1 MWVVPKQIMRF
12 RGITKLSIDAKGR
25 LAMPKNHRD
34 RLEEN
39 GVKELVVT
47 ADPGRCLVIYPGPV
61 WEDVEQKLNELP
73 NSSRATRAIQ
83 RLYIGYATDIELDGT
98 GRMLLPTE
106 LREYA
111 SLDRKAVLIGQGKK
125 FELWD
130 EQTWQIESEKWKQE
144 VNEMDPAD
152 MPVELQNISF

>member
-1 MWVVPKQIMRF
+1 M
-12 RGITKLSIDAKGR
+12 SIDTKGR

-47 ADPGRCLVIYPGPV
+47 ADPARCLVVYPKPV
-61 WEDVEQKLNELP
+61 WEQVEKQLNELP
-73 NSSRATRAIQ
+73 NSSRTTRALQ

-98 GRMLLPTE
+98 GRMLLPNE

-111 SLDRKAVLIGQGKK
+111 SLDRKGVLIGQGKK

-130 EQTWQIESEKWKQE
+130 ERTWEIESEKWKQE
-144 VNEMDPAD
+144 VSELDPAD
-152 MPVELQNISF
+152 MPAELQNISF

>member
-1 MWVVPKQIMRF
+1 
-12 RGITKLSIDAKGR
+12 
-25 LAMPKNHRD
+25 MPKNHRD

-39 GVKELVVT
+39 GVRELVVT
-47 ADPGRCLVIYPGPV
+47 ADPSRCLLVYPKPV
-61 WEDVEQKLNELP
+61 WEEVEKKLNELP
-73 NSSRATRAIQ
+73 NSTRATRAIQ
-83 RLYIGYATDIELDGT
+83 RLFIGYATDIDLDGN

-111 SLDRKAVLIGQGKK
+111 SLDRKGVLIGQGKK

-130 EQTWQIESEKWKQE
+130 ERTWEIESEKWKQE
-144 VNEMDPAD
+144 VADMDPAD

>member
-1 MWVVPKQIMRF
+1 MRF

-34 RLEEN
+34 RLDEN

-47 ADPGRCLVIYPGPV
+47 ADPGRCLVVYPRPI

-98 GRMLLPTE
+98 GRMLLPNE

-111 SLDRKAVLIGQGKK
+111 GLDRKAVLIGQGKK

-130 EQTWQIESEKWKQE
+130 EHTWNIESEKWKQE

>member
-1 MWVVPKQIMRF
+1 MRF

-39 GVKELVVT
+39 GVHELVVT
-47 ADPGRCLVIYPGPV
+47 ADPSRCLLVYPKPV
-61 WEDVEQKLNELP
+61 WEEVEKKLNELP
-73 NSSRATRAIQ
+73 NSTRATRAIQ
-83 RLYIGYATDIELDGT
+83 RLFIGYATDIDLDNN
-98 GRMLLPTE
+98 GRMLLPAE

-111 SLDRKAVLIGQGKK
+111 SLDRKGVLIGQGKK

-130 EQTWQIESEKWKQE
+130 ERTWEIESEKWKQE
-144 VNEMDPAD
+144 VADMDPAD

>member
-1 MWVVPKQIMRF
+1 MRF

>member
-1 MWVVPKQIMRF
+1 MRF

-39 GVKELVVT
+39 GVRELVVT
-47 ADPGRCLVIYPGPV
+47 ADPSRCLLVYPRPV
-61 WEDVEQKLNELP
+61 WDQVEKQLNELP
-73 NSSRATRAIQ
+73 NSTRATRAIQ
-83 RLYIGYATDIELDGT
+83 RLFIGYATDIDLDGN
-98 GRMLLPTE
+98 GRMLLPNE

-111 SLDRKAVLIGQGKK
+111 GLDRKGVLIGQGKK

-130 EQTWQIESEKWKQE
+130 ERTWEIESEKWKQE
-144 VNEMDPAD
+144 VAEMDPAD

>member
-1 MWVVPKQIMRF
+1 MRF
-12 RGITKLSIDAKGR
+12 RGITKMSIDAKGR

-34 RLEEN
+34 KLDEN

-47 ADPGRCLVIYPGPV
+47 ADPSRCLLVYPKPM
-61 WEDVEQKLNELP
+61 WEEVEKKLNELP
-73 NSSRATRAIQ
+73 NSSQYTRILQ

-98 GRMLLPTE
+98 GRMLLPPE

-111 SLDRKAVLIGQGKK
+111 GLDRKGVLIGQGKK

-130 EQTWQIESEKWKQE
+130 ERTWEIQSEKWKQQ
-144 VNEMDPAD
+144 VSDLDPSD
-152 MPVELQNISF
+152 MPIELQNISF

>member
-1 MWVVPKQIMRF
+1 MRF

-39 GVKELVVT
+39 GVSELVVT
-47 ADPGRCLVIYPGPV
+47 ADPANCLVVYPRPV
-61 WEDVEQKLNELP
+61 WEDVEQQLNDLP
-73 NSSRATRAIQ
+73 NSSRTTRNIQ

-98 GRMLLPTE
+98 GRMLLPAE
-106 LREYA
+106 LRDYA
-111 SLDRKAVLIGQGKK
+111 NLDRKAVLIGQGKK

-130 EQTWQIESEKWKQE
+130 EQTWQAESERWKQE
-144 VNEMDPAD
+144 VNEMDSAD
-152 MPVELQNISF
+152 MPAELQNISF

>member
-1 MWVVPKQIMRF
+1 MRF

-39 GVKELVVT
+39 GVRELVVT
-47 ADPGRCLVIYPGPV
+47 ADPSRCLLVYPKPV
-61 WEDVEQKLNELP
+61 WEEVEKKLNELP
-73 NSSRATRAIQ
+73 NSTRATRAIQ
-83 RLYIGYATDIELDGT
+83 RLFIGYATDIDLDGN

-111 SLDRKAVLIGQGKK
+111 SLDRKGVLIGQGKK

-130 EQTWQIESEKWKQE
+130 ERTWEIESEKWKQE
-144 VNEMDPAD
+144 VADMDPAD

>member
-1 MWVVPKQIMRF
+1 
-12 RGITKLSIDAKGR
+12 
-25 LAMPKNHRD
+25 MPKNHRD

-47 ADPGRCLVIYPGPV
+47 ADPARCLVVYPKPV
-61 WEDVEQKLNELP
+61 WEQVEKQLNELP
-73 NSSRATRAIQ
+73 NSSRTTRALQ

-98 GRMLLPTE
+98 GRMLLPNE

-111 SLDRKAVLIGQGKK
+111 SLDRKGVLIGQGKK

-130 EQTWQIESEKWKQE
+130 ERTWEIESEKWKQE
-144 VNEMDPAD
+144 VSELDPAD
-152 MPVELQNISF
+152 MPAELQNISF

>member
-1 MWVVPKQIMRF
+1 M
-12 RGITKLSIDAKGR
+12 SIDAKGR

-34 RLEEN
+34 KLEEN
-39 GVKELVVT
+39 GVRELVVT
-47 ADPGRCLVIYPGPV
+47 ADPSRCLLVYPKPM
-61 WEDVEQKLNELP
+61 WEEVEKKVNELP
-73 NSSRATRAIQ
+73 NSSKYTRIIQ

-98 GRMLLPTE
+98 GRMLLPNE

-111 SLDRKAVLIGQGKK
+111 GLDRKGVLIGQGKK

-130 EQTWQIESEKWKQE
+130 ERTWEIESEKWKQQ
-144 VNEMDPAD
+144 VNDLNPAD

>member
-1 MWVVPKQIMRF
+1 
-12 RGITKLSIDAKGR
+12 
-25 LAMPKNHRD
+25 MPKNHRD

-47 ADPGRCLVIYPGPV
+47 ADPSRCLVVYPKPV
-61 WEDVEQKLNELP
+61 WEQVEKQLNELP
-73 NSSRATRAIQ
+73 NSSRTTRALQ

-98 GRMLLPTE
+98 GRMLLPNE

-111 SLDRKAVLIGQGKK
+111 SLDRKGVLIGQGKK

-130 EQTWQIESEKWKQE
+130 ERTWEIESEKWKQE
-144 VNEMDPAD
+144 VSELDPAD
-152 MPVELQNISF
+152 MPAELQNISF

>member
-1 MWVVPKQIMRF
+1 MQF
-12 RGITKLSIDAKGR
+12 RGISKLSIDTKGR

-47 ADPGRCLVIYPGPV
+47 ADPSRCLVVYPKPV
-61 WEDVEQKLNELP
+61 WEQVEKQLNELP
-73 NSSRATRAIQ
+73 NSSRTTRALQ

-98 GRMLLPTE
+98 GRMLLPNE

-111 SLDRKAVLIGQGKK
+111 SLDRKGVLIGQGKK

-130 EQTWQIESEKWKQE
+130 ERTWEIESEKWKQE
-144 VNEMDPAD
+144 VSELDPAD
-152 MPVELQNISF
+152 MPAELQNISF